1 MNKITNSIDL
11 GKSPINKIFWT
22 YAIPSILA
30 MIAQSTAG
38 LIDSIFVGRYVGPA
52 GLSAITLVMP
62 LVMILIGT
70 ASMVAIG
77 GTTLAGIEL
86 GRKNMEKGNNYF
98 NVTITLLSILGIAS
112 TLIMLLFADKATSLI
127 DATGI
132 TRTYILEYSKTIG
145 LFFMFFL
152 LNFAFS
158 FFLKL
163 DGRPVAVVGIT
174 MSGTVINILL
184 DYIMIVR
191 LSMGMKGAALAT
203 GLSQLIPWIIFTL
216 VLAGKSVWKFKKPDF
231 NLREIFRIVFNGS
244 SEFLSTTAV
253 SISGM
258 VFNAIIL
265 KKIGVEGIAAYAV
278 ALQIAHLATSLSYG
292 FAESV
297 QAGISYNF
305 GAGSMERVKRLFN
318 LSVKSNLATGIILFI
333 LTFFFG
339 KLLTEIFVKDA
350 TTTAMAV
357 DILKFYSFAFIFMGM
372 NITIGTYYTAVDDPV
387 LSGSVTLF
395 RSFISLMAGL
405 MVLPLIFGDA
415 GIWSSL
421 IFAEVTTFI
430 AGIMLFKKKPYGL
443 SKAYEKGIA

>member
-70 ASMVAIG
+70 TSMVAIG

-112 TLIMLLFADKATSLI
+112 TLMMLLFADKATSLI

-253 SISGM
+253 
-258 VFNAIIL
+258 
-265 KKIGVEGIAAYAV
+265 
-278 ALQIAHLATSLSYG
+278 
-292 FAESV
+292 
-297 QAGISYNF
+297 
-305 GAGSMERVKRLFN
+305 
-318 LSVKSNLATGIILFI
+318 
-333 LTFFFG
+333 
-339 KLLTEIFVKDA
+339 
-350 TTTAMAV
+350 
-357 DILKFYSFAFIFMGM
+357 
-372 NITIGTYYTAVDDPV
+372 
-387 LSGSVTLF
+387 
-395 RSFISLMAGL
+395 
-405 MVLPLIFGDA
+405 
-415 GIWSSL
+415 
-421 IFAEVTTFI
+421 
-430 AGIMLFKKKPYGL
+430 
-443 SKAYEKGIA
+443 